1 MTTMKANTRITA
13 TLLLVCAMSAAAWLP
28 DAHALRGRGAAFAV
42 GAAAGSASS
51 SAAEQQAAAAQ
62 QQAATAQQQ
71 AATAQQQAAIE
82 KEKAVAAQQ
91 QAAVEKD
98 KAVAAQQQAAQAQQ
112 AAAAGKPL
120 PAGTVVAQLP
130 PGCVP
135 TPVGG
140 KNYQYCGGN
149 FYEPVYEGSTLKY
162 VTTTPK

>member
-1 MTTMKANTRITA
+1 M
-13 TLLLVCAMSAAAWLP
+13 
-28 DAHALRGRGAAFAV
+28 
-42 GAAAGSASS
+42 
-51 SAAEQQAAAAQ
+51 
-62 QQAATAQQQ
+62 
-71 AATAQQQAAIE
+71 
-82 KEKAVAAQQ
+82 
-91 QAAVEKD
+91 
-98 KAVAAQQQAAQAQQ
+98 AAQQQAAQAQQ

>member
-1 MTTMKANTRITA
+1 MNKTEYWVAAMVLAA
-13 TLLLVCAMSAAAWLP
+13 TLSMGAFVP
-28 DAHALRGRGAAFAV
+28 EAHALRGRGAAFVV
-42 GAAAGSASS
+42 GASRLGRARGQCQRRRLA
-51 SAAEQQAAAAQ
+51 QQAAAAQ

-71 AATAQQQAAIE
+71 AEAEKQKAI
-82 KEKAVAAQQ
+82 AAQQ
-91 QAAVEKD
+91 QAEAEKQ
-98 KAVAAQQQAAQAQQ
+98 KAIAAQQQAAQAQQ

-120 PAGTVVAQLP
+120 PAGTVVAKLP
-130 PGCVP
+130 PGCTP